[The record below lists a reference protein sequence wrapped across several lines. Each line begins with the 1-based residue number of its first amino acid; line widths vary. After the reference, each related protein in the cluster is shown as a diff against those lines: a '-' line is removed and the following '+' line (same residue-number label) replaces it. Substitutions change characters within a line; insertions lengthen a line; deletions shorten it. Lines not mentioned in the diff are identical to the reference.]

1 MPNISYTNT
10 MNIAIIGATGFLGTQ
25 LIAHLLET
33 TDFNVKAI
41 ARDTS
46 GVLVKLEYNNRLQ
59 AIDANVMD
67 EDETSAALM
76 GVDVAYYFVHMM
88 GQINKDFYTQEAI
101 AANRFSAAAITAS
114 VKRVIFMGG
123 LGNDHEDLSPH
134 LLSRHNTGTILRENL
149 PLVLEFRASMIVGNG
164 SIAFEI
170 VRNLV
175 NKMPVMTLPRW
186 SISRTQPIALR
197 DALEYLTQAA
207 TVHLKEHRIV
217 EIGGLDVVTYTEFY
231 RQYAHWAGRHTFIV
245 RVPFLPEWLGGKW
258 LDLFTPKNHA
268 KIGRVMVHSLA
279 NTMIVTHD
287 HAKDLFPDIHP
298 RNLEVAF
305 DEAYLALPVIS
316 YK

>member
-1 MPNISYTNT
+1 
-10 MNIAIIGATGFLGTQ
+10 MNIAILGATGFLGTQ
-25 LIAHLLET
+25 LMSHLLAN

-46 GVLVKLEYNNRLQ
+46 GVIIKPEYKNRLQ
-59 AIDANVMD
+59 AISANVMD
-67 EDETSAALM
+67 EDETSSALKD
-76 GVDVAYYFVHMM
+76 VDVAYYFVHMM
-88 GQINKDFYTQEAI
+88 GQKNKDFYTQEAI
-101 AANRFSAAAITAS
+101 AANRFSAAAITAG

-149 PLVLEFRASMIVGNG
+149 PLVLEFRASMIIGNG

-175 NKMPVMTLPRW
+175 HKMPFMTLPKW
-186 SISRTQPIALR
+186 SISRTQPIALL
-197 DALEYLTQAA
+197 DALAYLTQAA
-207 TVHLKEHRIV
+207 TVPLTEHHIV
-217 EIGGLDVVTYTEFY
+217 EIGGSDVVTYIEFY
-231 RQYAHWAGRHTFIV
+231 RRYANWAGRHPLIV

-279 NTMIVTHD
+279 NTMVVTHD
-287 HAKDLFPDIHP
+287 HATQLFPDIHP
-298 RNLEVAF
+298 RSLEKAFGEASLAEPVVA
-305 DEAYLALPVIS
+305 Y
-316 YK
+316 